1 MIQAGLT
8 PCMVIG
14 VGGSVIADPQV
25 IWEKEAEG
33 EWLLAPAIS
42 LGPATH
48 CHALEGQG
56 RSIMKGWPQ

>member
-1 MIQAGLT
+1 MIQAGLA
-8 PCMVIG
+8 PCTVIAG
-14 VGGSVIADPQV
+14 GGSVLGDPQV

-33 EWLLAPAIS
+33 GWLLAPAMS